1 MARVIKN
8 NYVDDRDEAV
18 RKNISLENQIE
29 ILHFRIRELETQLF
43 EVSREYGTPYR
54 HRANNL
60 PECVGRTIEQFEE
73 LEDVVKAWLGKCKQ
87 KSEILARIEEAPL
100 KLRDKVIV
108 SYLFG
113 VVTGN
118 EPSPYPSGLIPIGG
132 PKEFQGMLRRMFG
145 G

>member
-1 MARVIKN
+1 MARVIKS

-18 RKNISLENQIE
+18 KENINLENQIE
-29 ILHFRIRELETQLF
+29 ILHFRIRELETQLS
-43 EVSREYGTPYR
+43 EVSREHDTPYH

-73 LEDVVKAWLGKCKQ
+73 LEGVVKVWLGKCRQ

-100 KLRDKVIV
+100 KLRDKLMM
-108 SYLFG
+108 SYFFG
-113 VVTGN
+113 VIIKH
-118 EPSPYPSGLIPIGG
+118 EPSPDPSGLIGIGG
-132 PKEFQGMLRRMFG
+132 PKEFREMLRRMFG